1 MNLVTS
7 VFVDGQAGVLALVR
21 RLRVDERQRRRRL
34 ERQKL
39 VALLLER
46 IFFTQVA
53 FESLELRRHSSRV
66 V

>member
-21 RLRVDERQRRRRL
+21 RLSVDERQRRRRL
-34 ERQKL
+34 ERQQL

-46 IFFTQVA
+46 IF
-53 FESLELRRHSSRV
+53 LLRWLLSH
-66 V
+66 